1 MVETRARKAVPLI
14 AVRCVPSER
23 LGNCAVGRVD
33 FVRNRVAPTVVG
45 SDFGGLSIGC
55 QQHVQ
60 ILVGADTS
68 QSVQPLRH
76 YRPRNDKL
84 TAGRR
89 QIVANSELLRGRSNL
104 L

>member
-1 MVETRARKAVPLI
+1 MVKPRAREAVLLVAI
-14 AVRCVPSER
+14 RCVPSKR
-23 LGNCAVGRVD
+23 LRNCAIGRID
-33 FVRNRVAPTVVG
+33 FVRDGVAPAVVG
-45 SDFGGLSIGC
+45 PDFGGLSIGC